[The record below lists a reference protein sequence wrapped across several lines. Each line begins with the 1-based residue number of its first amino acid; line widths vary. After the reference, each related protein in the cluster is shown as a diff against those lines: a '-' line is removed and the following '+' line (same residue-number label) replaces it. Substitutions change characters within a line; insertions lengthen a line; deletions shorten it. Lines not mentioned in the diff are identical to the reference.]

1 MATASNI
8 TVSSNPNPYVITTV
22 KPIDWDDSM
31 TISFGKGIKK
41 KKHFSGYLDMCY
53 PYNVY
58 IKKVMY
64 YDPATIVFWSDGTKT
79 VSKCKEGDVYS
90 EECGLMICVMKKIM
104 GATKV
109 HELMHDWI
117 SYEQNEVTLKDVRE
131 KHKDK

>member
-1 MATASNI
+1 MATTSSI
-8 TVSSNPNPYVITTV
+8 TVSSNPTPYVVTSIKTL
-22 KPIDWDDSM
+22 DWDTSM
-31 TISFGKGIKK
+31 TYSFKK

-58 IKKVMY
+58 IKQVMY

-79 VSKCKEGDVYS
+79 VSKCREGDVYS